1 MPVRSDPQT
10 ATSKWVSALQSA
22 TPQITRGVN
31 AVTVAPGQLAAQAAD
46 KWLAKVTQAKAK
58 FAARVGSVS
67 LQDWQNAMTT
77 YGIPRI
83 AQGATA
89 KQGKMLAFQTEWLTF
104 LSANQGKIDRMNKVT
119 LEDGIAKVTAQ
130 IRLNAS
136 FRRSGGSTGA

>member
-1 MPVRSDPQT
+1 MPVRSDPQAAT
-10 ATSKWVSALQSA
+10 AKWVSAMQNA
-22 TPQITRGVN
+22 TPQITRGVA
-31 AVTVAPGQLAAQAAD
+31 AVTVSPGQLAAQAAD

-67 LQDWQNAMTT
+67 LQDWQNAMTQ

-89 KQGKMLAFQTEWLTF
+89 KQGKMQAFQTEWLAF
-104 LSANQGKIDRMNKVT
+104 LQANQGKIDRMPTNT
-119 LEDGIAKVTAQ
+119 IEDGIAKVTQQ

-136 FRRSGGSTGA
+136 FRRSGASGG